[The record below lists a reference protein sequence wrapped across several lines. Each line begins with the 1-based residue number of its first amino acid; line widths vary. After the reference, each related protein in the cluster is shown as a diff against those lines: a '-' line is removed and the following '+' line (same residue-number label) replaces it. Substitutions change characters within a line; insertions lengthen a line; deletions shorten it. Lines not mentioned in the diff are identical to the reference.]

1 MERSMSQTDNSE
13 GTRSLLPEQD
23 EPPAKVSPS
32 RGVRSNRKTSA
43 HEFALQRAAEALTRK
58 QQIQESM
65 VLQEM
70 LPFWTDEHRG
80 VPNPIIRSGLF
91 GAKLPSARSFT
102 KAEKVASLGNYQL
115 NYTGEELLQEDLSV
129 WISLL
134 NFASK
139 ARFGDAVF
147 VTGYKLIKDLGW
159 RMHGDS
165 YTNAKESI
173 SRLKANE
180 IVIQLNDGSAG
191 YAGSLIREYAWSAH
205 SPEGKLMWMV
215 RFEPRII
222 ELFQKELVSTI
233 EWEQRK
239 MIPVKN
245 SLARWLHA
253 FYSSH
258 TRPIP
263 YTVAKLHELCKSEEK
278 NLRAFKSR
286 LIKCM
291 ALLIKIGAIESYRV
305 EEREGEGMDF
315 FHVTKAPAPVRLLSQ
330 TLTRRLAS
338 PDAK

>member
-1 MERSMSQTDNSE
+1 MSQTDNSE
-13 GTRSLLPEQD
+13 GVTDLLADQD
-23 EPPAKVSPS
+23 REPATVSPS
-32 RGVRSNRKTSA
+32 RGVRAKRKTSA
-43 HEFALQRAAEALTRK
+43 HDFALQRAAEALARR
-58 QQIQESM
+58 QNAQEEI
-65 VLQEM
+65 VLQEV

-80 VPNPIIRSGLF
+80 VPNPILRSGLF
-91 GAKLPSARSFT
+91 GAKLPSARHFT
-102 KAEKVASLGNYQL
+102 KAQKVASLGNYDL

-139 ARFGDAVF
+139 QRFGDAVF

-180 IVIQLNDGSAG
+180 IVIQLSDGSAG

-205 SPEGKLMWMV
+205 SPDGKLTWMV

-233 EWEQRK
+233 WWEQRK
-239 MIPVKN
+239 LIPVKN

-253 FYSSH
+253 FYSTH
-258 TRPIP
+258 TKPIP
-263 YTVAKLHELCKSEEK
+263 FTVAKLHELCKSEEK
-278 NLRAFKSR
+278 NLRAFKAR

-291 ALLIKIGAIESYRV
+291 ALLIKIGAIESYRI
-305 EEREGEGMDF
+305 EEREVEGEVKDF
-315 FHVTKAPAPVRLLSQ
+315 VHVAMPPAPVRLLSQ
-330 TLTRRLAS
+330 TLTRRLAT
-338 PDAK
+338 A